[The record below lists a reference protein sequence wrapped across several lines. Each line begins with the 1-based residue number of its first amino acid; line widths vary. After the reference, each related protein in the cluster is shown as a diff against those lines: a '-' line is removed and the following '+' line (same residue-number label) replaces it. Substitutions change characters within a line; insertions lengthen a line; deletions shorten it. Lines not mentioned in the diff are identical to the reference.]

1 MIQCKPVGMLMF
13 DQEGKLL
20 FGRRSDNKGWCFPG
34 GKADA
39 GESSLDASI
48 RETQEETKIEVPREK
63 VEKLGD
69 CITFDN
75 DDGVNMHKMSS
86 IFYLTIPVENSEP
99 RITNELIEF
108 RWLYPE
114 EAIEALRLFTPTKQA
129 LTFFKPDIA
138 NISNFLRTRER

>member
-1 MIQCKPVGMLMF
+1 MIEYNPVGMLIYNK
-13 DQEGKLL
+13 EGKLL
-20 FGRRSDNKGWCFPG
+20 LGKRSDGKGWGFPG
-34 GKADA
+34 GKTDPN
-39 GESSLDASI
+39 ESSLDASI

-129 LTFFKPDIA
+129 LTFFKSDIA